1 MARIITRFEIYW
13 VNLDPTIGHEIKK
26 VRPAVVVSPDDL
38 NRQLATVLI
47 APLTSTIRNYPFR
60 PTVNINAVKGQIV
73 LDQIRAID
81 KARLYSLMGM
91 LSESVQEE
99 VLIVWGELFS
109 A

>member
-81 KARLYSLMGM
+81 KVRLYSLMGM

-99 VLIVWGELFS
+99 VLILLRELFS